1 MTAAIAVLAGAAL
14 SAGAVDAARGGKG
27 GGKGGHTTPP
37 PTTGGATVTLVSAN
51 PVPLGTAPTFYV
63 TGFAPGETVLMIM
76 SDYITGDVV
85 TVDSTGSTT
94 YTFWTAMNAAR
105 SYTFTAQNSA
115 GTKWGNVTFTVQ

>member
-14 SAGAVDAARGGKG
+14 SAGAADAARGGKG
-27 GGKGGHTTPP
+27 GKGGGQTPP
-37 PTTGGATVTLVSAN
+37 PTTGGATVTLISAN
-51 PVPLGTAPTFYV
+51 PVPLGTSPTFYI

-76 SDYITGDVV
+76 SDYITGDVR
-85 TVDSTGSTT
+85 TANSTGSIT
-94 YTFWTAMNAAR
+94 YTFWTPMNMAR